1 MSVGLLL
8 VCHNNIGNALIDT
21 ALSLMETIPL
31 EIRVV
36 NVYRDS
42 APEYIVELAKD
53 AVEQMDAGEGVLILT
68 DLFGATPSNIAAKL
82 YVEHRVAIIAGLNLP
97 MLIRTLNYPMLD
109 LDLLAEKA
117 YTGGKDGILMYRTET
132 SDHD

>member
-21 ALSLMETIPL
+21 ALSLMETVPL
-31 EIRVV
+31 EIKVL

-42 APEYIVELAKD
+42 APEHIVEMARDMVL
-53 AVEQMDAGEGVLILT
+53 EMDTGDGVLILT

-82 YVEHRVAIIAGLNLP
+82 YGGHRVAIIAGLNLP
-97 MLIRTLNYPMLD
+97 MLIRTLNYPTLD

-117 YTGGKDGILMYRTET
+117 LTGGRDGIVMYKTDST
-132 SDHD
+132 H